1 MLPGPHRTAPR
12 GRHFPGHAARVAE
25 VEQSRHHRL
34 LLHDQGTRRSR
45 TPVQIGGGGHGHLI
59 PGFFNID
66 IVPPADLVWDVRESL
81 PVRDSTVD
89 FLFSEHFLEHIDYP
103 HSVKNYITEL
113 HRVTT
118 PGCHVVTGV
127 PDAEL
132 VINAYHQRPRILP
145 RHAAALVQPT
155 QLPGR
160 HEYLP

>member
-1 MLPGPHRTAPR
+1 M
-12 GRHFPGHAARVAE
+12 
-25 VEQSRHHRL
+25 
-34 LLHDQGTRRSR
+34 
-45 TPVQIGGGGHGHLI
+45 
-59 PGFFNID
+59 
-66 IVPPADLVWDVRESL
+66 
-81 PVRDSTVD
+81 D